1 MKLKSTD
8 KFVIFLYALGLTVV
22 FALFLAIPLHYVPMS
37 DIIAAVSG
45 MYTAYRWYYFAG
57 AVLLI
62 LLNIR
67 IMASLFYS
75 EEGKRLGVIKYTN
88 EGEINISNDTIKALV
103 LKTASEVRG
112 LREIR
117 VMIKPGKD
125 NINILIKVQIMPDLN
140 IPQTVKEVQEKVK
153 SYLEAIAEIPVGEV
167 RVTVENLAS
176 STKLHLK

>member
-1 MKLKSTD
+1 MKSTD
-8 KFVIFLYALGLTVV
+8 KFVIFLYTVGLTVA
-22 FALFLAIPLHYVPMS
+22 FALFLVIPLHYVTMS
-37 DIIAAVSG
+37 EINAAVSG
-45 MYTAYRWYYFAG
+45 MYAAYRWYYLAG
-57 AVLLI
+57 AILLI

-67 IMASLFYS
+67 VIATLFYS
-75 EEGKRLGVIKYTN
+75 DNGERLGVIKYTN
-88 EGEINISNDTIKALV
+88 DGEINISNDTIKALV

-125 NINILIKVQIMPDLN
+125 NINIMIRALIMPDLN

-167 RVTVENLAS
+167 KVVVENLAS
-176 STKLHLK
+176 GTKLHLK